1 MQYLSQD
8 VFKRIFKNKSTRLR
22 NSGPLFGMAG
32 QMVETIGEID
42 ISIHN
47 TTFSARVAK
56 YSNDNFDMIMG
67 MDALTPL
74 QAKID
79 CEGNFI
85 TLKGHKYF
93 NKGALSQEFSQVAYT
108 SPVSVVDE
116 LIKKHENLFSKSEGE
131 LSFTDVYT
139 MDIDVEGAKPFK
151 QKAYRVPLLKRQII
165 DDEIEK
171 MLEMGVIE
179 PSKSNWSSPVTL
191 QPKKDNST
199 RFCIDYRKLNSVT
212 KSEIAAIPNIL
223 RIFDCLGQ
231 ATIFTI
237 LDLKAAYWQIKLT
250 KRSREKTAFIS
261 HRGCFS
267 FEGVFMA

>member
-1 MQYLSQD
+1 
-8 VFKRIFKNKSTRLR
+8 
-22 NSGPLFGMAG
+22 
-32 QMVETIGEID
+32 
-42 ISIHN
+42 
-47 TTFSARVAK
+47 
-56 YSNDNFDMIMG
+56 
-67 MDALTPL
+67 
-74 QAKID
+74 
-79 CEGNFI
+79 
-85 TLKGHKYF
+85 
-93 NKGALSQEFSQVAYT
+93 
-108 SPVSVVDE
+108 
-116 LIKKHENLFSKSEGE
+116 
-131 LSFTDVYT
+131 

-151 QKAYRVPLLKRQII
+151 QKAYHVPLLKRQII

-250 KRSREKTAFIS
+250 KRSREKTVFIS
-261 HRGCFS
+261 HRGLFQFRRCPYGLKNAPAMFQRIINMVLHGYVGKTCFAYQDDLIIFS
-267 FEGVFMA
+267 KNPEDHEKHVEEILVALENANLKINSSKCQWFKKEIKLLGFIISEKDIFLDSEKVDAIRELKPPKNIKGLQ